1 MNNHD
6 VFRRVEPPVS
16 PSPPSPPSPSPP
28 PPSPPPV
35 PPSPPPLLA
44 TPTVLVG
51 SFTVAGDVE
60 TLCDAA
66 FKEAV
71 TELIRTELGTTI
83 DAEVKVSCAGGSFV
97 VSYTVSIPTGTL
109 VTDAAAA
116 QQLFE
121 ATFSNATATETA
133 LQARLSAT
141 GSNTLLD
148 IEAIVAPYAA
158 ASPSPPPTSPPPPS
172 TPPPTPTQP
181 ATSALVASG
190 AISPGAV
197 AGIVVAMLCCC
208 AAVGVGVALVVRRRR
223 AGAVKLLGRPGV
235 PDSRKSDAAGSQK
248 LALAHQGSSGGII
261 ATKI

>member
-60 TLCDAA
+60 ILCDAA

-71 TELIRTELGTTI
+71 AAVVRAKLGTTI
-83 DAEVKVSCAGGSFV
+83 DAEVTVSCAGGSFV

-109 VTDAAAA
+109 VTEAAAA
-116 QQLFE
+116 QQQFE
-121 ATFSNATATETA
+121 VTFSNATATEEA

-141 GSNTLLD
+141 GSNLL
-148 IEAIVAPYAA
+148 
-158 ASPSPPPTSPPPPS
+158 
-172 TPPPTPTQP
+172 
-181 ATSALVASG
+181 
-190 AISPGAV
+190 
-197 AGIVVAMLCCC
+197 
-208 AAVGVGVALVVRRRR
+208 
-223 AGAVKLLGRPGV
+223 K
-235 PDSRKSDAAGSQK
+235 
-248 LALAHQGSSGGII
+248 
-261 ATKI
+261 